1 MAIESDAQS
10 ISRSTATTPENVA
23 GGKTQDT
30 SKTQIPISP
39 IVGSQIQKTT
49 VFSPDSLE
57 QHL

>member
-10 ISRSTATTPENVA
+10 DLALDGDDAENVA

-49 VFSPDSLE
+49 GPSPDSLE